1 MPPLLAAQFL
11 FGDSDRLLVA
21 VNFGVKA
28 LQRLPH
34 LLHPLQQQ
42 LPLLNEDLFAGL
54 GGILPLLK
62 QGNLLDQSLHLDTGS
77 PHTLGKLHPG
87 AVLHGIIP
95 DAALAAVNG
104 GNQADALVIPQG
116 IG

>member
-34 LLHPLQQQ
+34 LLHPLQKAIR
-42 LPLLNEDLFAGL
+42 L
-54 GGILPLLK
+54 
-62 QGNLLDQSLHLDTGS
+62 QGVQ
-77 PHTLGKLHPG
+77 
-87 AVLHGIIP
+87 
-95 DAALAAVNG
+95 ALSSTV
-104 GNQADALVIPQG
+104 
-116 IG
+116 

>member
-1 MPPLLAAQFL
+1 MPPLLAAQLL

-42 LPLLNEDLFAGL
+42 LPLLNTAGYRL
-54 GGILPLLK
+54 RGCIYG
-62 QGNLLDQSLHLDTGS
+62 
-77 PHTLGKLHPG
+77 
-87 AVLHGIIP
+87 
-95 DAALAAVNG
+95 
-104 GNQADALVIPQG
+104 
-116 IG
+116 

>member
-21 VNFGVKA
+21 VNLAVKA

-42 LPLLNEDLFAGL
+42 LPHR
-54 GGILPLLK
+54 
-62 QGNLLDQSLHLDTGS
+62 QQ
-77 PHTLGKLHPG
+77 HPP
-87 AVLHGIIP
+87 AQVKS
-95 DAALAAVNG
+95 
-104 GNQADALVIPQG
+104 
-116 IG
+116 